1 MTTKALAPRCPFEH
15 LTDPDA
21 EARQIAD
28 TARLTASLLDK
39 RYPPP
44 APIRR
49 SVHPKSHGC
58 VRATFTI
65 RPDIA
70 AQFQVGLFAE
80 PGRRFDAIVRFSN
93 AAALGGPDVDC
104 SGRHATPA
112 TPDKHGSRGMAI
124 KVMDVGDDVLAMDGA
139 ACNQDFLMINQPMFA
154 FANVADY
161 SRLNAVLERNQDD
174 PTPFFAPLRANDPA
188 LPATAREAIHKD
200 IEAQRLGPD
209 DLKRIATTFGIIRA
223 IQATPAAHPLG
234 IQYFSAAP
242 FLFGADRVMKFS
254 VRPCAAVA
262 PDAVPQTPPD
272 NYLREALAHT
282 MKTAGTLQFDFLVQ
296 VRDGSD
302 DLGIE
307 NACSVWDEAAHPFD
321 AVATLTIVAPQ
332 DIDDPEREAWSER
345 LVFTPWH
352 SLAAHQPIGG
362 INRLRQAVYEASA
375 EQRLKQRAHSPSP

>member
-1 MTTKALAPRCPFEH
+1 MTTTSSTPRCPFEH
-15 LTDPDA
+15 LADPDA
-21 EARQIAD
+21 EGRQIAD

-44 APIRR
+44 GPMRR

-58 VRATFTI
+58 VRATFTV

-70 AQFQVGLFAE
+70 ARFQVGLFAE
-80 PGRRFDAIVRFSN
+80 PGRQFEAIVRFSN

-104 SGRHATPA
+104 SGRHTTPA

-124 KVMDVGDDVLAMDGA
+124 KVLHVADDVLALDGA
-139 ACNQDFLMINQPMFA
+139 DCNQDFLMINQPMFA

-161 SRLNAVLERNQDD
+161 FRLNAVLDRNHDD
-174 PTPFFAPLRANDPA
+174 PAPFFAPLRVNDPA
-188 LPATAREAIHKD
+188 LTAAAREAIRKA
-200 IEAQRLGPD
+200 IEEQRLD
-209 DLKRIATTFGIIRA
+209 DDDIQRIATTFGIISA

-254 VRPCAAVA
+254 ARPCAAVTPA
-262 PDAVPQTPPD
+262 SVPDTPPE
-272 NYLREALAHT
+272 NYLREVLAHT
-282 MKTAGTLQFDFLVQ
+282 MRTPGTLQFDFMVQ
-296 VRDGSD
+296 VRDGAD

-307 NACSVWDEAAHPFD
+307 NACSVWDEATHPFA
-321 AVATLTIVAPQ
+321 AVATITIVAPQ
-332 DIDDPEREAWSER
+332 DINDPEREAWSER

-362 INRLRQAVYEASA
+362 INRLRRAVYEASA
-375 EQRLKQRAHSPSP
+375 EQRLRARAQDT